1 MNPANMHSETEG
13 DRPVAGTSQVVVRA
27 GKYFACSSCGVMVE
41 LPEEVVGQL
50 VLAVA
55 PSSPESTEPEPAE
68 PETVARQSAA
78 PAEATAKIP
87 AQPARPS
94 SAVAVSSTSPASSV
108 RPQRPPRPRRP
119 RTPARESFAG
129 QIIDGLRVPTGGQ
142 LDRALAWVSFHLR
155 VLDRQSGELNRLQKL
170 LKQQR
175 VAGPQP
181 RGDAKVDTPQEPVHS
196 ARGTQPQHAQADLGV
211 APNRD
216 IQTQRGP
223 PQRRGPP

>member
-1 MNPANMHSETEG
+1 MHSETEG

-50 VLAVA
+50 VLALN
-55 PSSPESTEPEPAE
+55 PSSQEPPKL
-68 PETVARQSAA
+68 ETVEQQESASV
-78 PAEATAKIP
+78 EAAATVPTQA
-87 AQPARPS
+87 ARPS
-94 SAVAVSSTSPASSV
+94 NAVAVQPASPASSV

-181 RGDAKVDTPQEPVHS
+181 RGDAKEDMPQEPVHS